1 MNIEKGIRPGPAKV
15 VIYGPEGIG
24 KTTFA
29 SKFPKPLFLDLDN
42 GSHWLDVDRVKL
54 ESYAAVKAAIAEL
67 SKDAQGYQ
75 TVVIDTADKLEA
87 LVVEAIIN
95 TVPKGDGRQ
104 VQGLE
109 DYGYGKGYTYVA
121 EWLGKFLDSLTL
133 FQRKTEMNIV
143 IVSHAWQR
151 KVESPS
157 ETNSYDHYELKL
169 GKKAAPLLREWPDF
183 LFFLN
188 YDINVMSKD
197 GKSIATGGQRCIYT
211 SHTPY
216 YDAKTRADL
225 PERLRL
231 DDKGVAQVLHAIF
244 NGARR
249 PVEPPKPE
257 PKPTDEEPEQKPE
270 PKPESKP
277 EPKPEPQPLQGVRGA
292 EPPVACAQPEQPKQD
307 NFVHTEQFD
316 PQAAEDAEKKP
327 LLEQLDA
334 LLKAD
339 GFTYADLELATS
351 HPKIN
356 MRPKGTPIKAF
367 SVRDL
372 KRLVN
377 GFDAVKK
384 TIHNIKK

>member
-1 MNIEKGIRPGPAKV
+1 MNIEHGIKPGPAKV
-15 VIYGPEGIG
+15 VIYGPAGIG

-42 GSHWLDVDRVKL
+42 GSSRLDVYRVAGL
-54 ESYAAVKAAIAEL
+54 DSFAMVKAALAEL
-67 SKDAQGYQ
+67 QKDTQGYQ
-75 TVVIDTADKLEA
+75 TIVIDTADKLEA
-87 LVVEAIIN
+87 LIIEGIIN
-95 TVPKGDGRQ
+95 TVPRGDGRQ

-121 EWLGKFLDSLTL
+121 EWLGKFLDNLTL
-133 FQRKTEMNIV
+133 FQKKTGLNIV

-151 KVESPS
+151 KVESPG

-188 YDINVMSKD
+188 YDINIMKTSD

-216 YDAKTRADL
+216 YDAKCRADL
-225 PERLRL
+225 PERIRL
-231 DDKGVAQVLHAIF
+231 DDKGVALVFKAVF
-244 NGARR
+244 DGARKQA
-249 PVEPPKPE
+249 EPPKPE
-257 PKPTDEEPEQKPE
+257 PKPVEEEEPEPEPPRQEPE
-270 PKPESKP
+270 PKPDP
-277 EPKPEPQPLQGVRGA
+277 GPIQGVRGA
-292 EPPVACAQPEQPKQD
+292 EPPVVREQPKPPKD

-316 PQAAEDAEKKP
+316 PQAAEDEAKKP

-339 GFTYADLELATS
+339 GLTYADLELATS

-372 KRLVN
+372 KRLVI
-377 GFDAVKK
+377 GFDAVKR
-384 TIHNIKK
+384 TIANVKK

>member
-1 MNIEKGIRPGPAKV
+1 MDIEKGIKPGPAKV

-29 SKFPKPLFLDLDN
+29 SKFPQPLFLDLDN
-42 GSHWLDVDRVKL
+42 GSSRLDVARVAGL
-54 ESYAAVKAAIAEL
+54 DSFAMVKVALSEL
-67 SKDAQGYQ
+67 QKDTQGYQ
-75 TVVIDTADKLEA
+75 TIVIDTADKLEA
-87 LVVEAIIN
+87 LIIEGIIN
-95 TVPKGDGRQ
+95 TVPRGDGRQ

-109 DYGYGKGYTYVA
+109 DYGYGKGYTYVG
-121 EWLGKFLDSLTL
+121 EWLGKFLDNLTL
-133 FQRKTEMNIV
+133 FQKKTGLNIV

-151 KVESPS
+151 KVESPG

-188 YDINVMSKD
+188 YDISIMKTSD
-197 GKSIATGGQRCIYT
+197 GKSVATGGQRCIYT

-216 YDAKTRADL
+216 YDAKCRADL
-225 PERLRL
+225 PERIRL
-231 DDKGVAQVLHAIF
+231 DDKGVALVFKAVF
-244 NGARR
+244 DGARK
-249 PVEPPKPE
+249 PADPPKPA
-257 PKPTDEEPEQKPE
+257 PKPVDEEEPPRTE
-270 PKPESKP
+270 PKPETKP
-277 EPKPEPQPLQGVRGA
+277 EPKPEPKQEPEA
-292 EPPVACAQPEQPKQD
+292 KPATPPEPPKD

-339 GFTYADLELATS
+339 GLTYADLELATS
-351 HPKIN
+351 HPRIN

-372 KRLVN
+372 QRLVN
-377 GFDAVKK
+377 GYDAVRK
-384 TIHNIKK
+384 TINNLKK

>member
-1 MNIEKGIRPGPAKV
+1 MNIEHGIKPGPAKV

-42 GSHWLDVDRVKL
+42 GSSRLDVARVAGL
-54 ESYAAVKAAIAEL
+54 DSFATVKAALSEL
-67 SKDAQGYQ
+67 QKDTQGYQ
-75 TVVIDTADKLEA
+75 TIVIDTADKLEA
-87 LVVEAIIN
+87 LIIEGIIN
-95 TVPKGDGRQ
+95 TVPRGDGRQ

-109 DYGYGKGYTYVA
+109 DYGYGKGYTYVG
-121 EWLGKFLDSLTL
+121 EWLGKFLDNLTL
-133 FQRKTEMNIV
+133 FQKKTGLNIV

-151 KVESPS
+151 KVESPG

-188 YDINVMSKD
+188 YDISIMKTSD

-216 YDAKTRADL
+216 YDAKCRADL
-225 PERLRL
+225 PERIRL
-231 DDKGVAQVLHAIF
+231 DDKGVALVFKAVF
-244 NGARR
+244 DGARK
-249 PVEPPKPE
+249 PADPPKPA
-257 PKPTDEEPEQKPE
+257 PKPVDEEE
-270 PKPESKP
+270 PPRTEPKP
-277 EPKPEPQPLQGVRGA
+277 EPKPEPKQEPEA
-292 EPPVACAQPEQPKQD
+292 KPATPPEPPKD

-316 PQAAEDAEKKP
+316 PQAAEDEAKKP

-339 GFTYADLELATS
+339 GLTYADLELATS
-351 HPKIN
+351 HPRIN

-372 KRLVN
+372 QRLVN
-377 GFDAVKK
+377 GYDAVKK
-384 TIHNIKK
+384 TIANLKK